1 MFCNIC
7 LFRPLGFGEGEVRAE
22 EDACEDQDA
31 TQAQVFAGGERVR
44 ADLGEIGIPR
54 KRLCTAEKVDQH
66 LVIPNSVKEVAQHVY
81 LYAVGENCG
90 LCGFSSSQKRGQKR
104 GLRNHVE
111 KHLAFYYPCVF
122 CKYEARTRP
131 SLVFHY
137 HKSHKLQQGK
147 VRSNQIIW
155 RRGEDFEAV
164 LPEGIDA
171 GEEYD
176 AGYDVEEEER
186 GDEEEEEDEDR

>member
-54 KRLCTAEKVDQH
+54 KRLCAAEKVDQH

-122 CKYEARTRP
+122 CKYEPEPDLRWCSITTKATSCSKGKCDLIRLFGEGGRTLRLFFLKGLMP
-131 SLVFHY
+131 
-137 HKSHKLQQGK
+137 G
-147 VRSNQIIW
+147 RSTML
-155 RRGEDFEAV
+155 ATM
-164 LPEGIDA
+164 
-171 GEEYD
+171 
-176 AGYDVEEEER
+176 
-186 GDEEEEEDEDR
+186 